1 MKLEQRPPESPDL
14 RGQLAGLARRVHAE
28 LIADTGD
35 DRDAF
40 DIDIGDVRHRARSFA
55 PLCSEPELDLL
66 VAMVQEQ
73 LYGLGPLDPLLGDDT
88 ITEVMINGPGPV
100 WLERDGTV
108 VQSGIELSA
117 DELRLVV
124 ERVVGPLG
132 LRLDRMLPFAD
143 ARLPDG
149 SRVHVA
155 IPPMALDGP
164 YVTIRRF
171 SRETLPLHAFGDPAV
186 TDILRAAVTAQRN
199 ILVSGGTGT
208 GKTSLVNSL
217 GRGIAPGERV
227 VTIEDAAELRL
238 PGEHTVRLEARP
250 PSAEGLGE
258 ITIRTLV
265 RNALRMR
272 PDRII
277 VGEVRGA
284 EAFDMVQALNT
295 GHHGCLSTCHANS
308 PQDAL
313 DRVAAMVLAGDAGV
327 PAEIVARQVRAAFD
341 LVVHLARGAEG
352 SRRVQH
358 IIEVGREADRP
369 LVAQGRCVS

>member
-1 MKLEQRPPESPDL
+1 MTAPLRTIDTPEL
-14 RGQLAGLARRVHAE
+14 RSHLAALARHVHAE
-28 LIADTGD
+28 LIADTGH

-40 DIDIGDVRHRARSFA
+40 DLDDADIRHRARDFA
-55 PLCSEPELDLL
+55 PLCSELELELL
-66 VAMVQEQ
+66 VAMVREQ
-73 LYGLGPLDPLLGDDT
+73 LFGLGPLDPLLSDPS
-88 ITEVMINGPGPV
+88 ITEIMMNGPGPV
-100 WLERDGTV
+100 WLERDGHLAR
-108 VQSGIELSA
+108 SGLELDA

-124 ERVVGPLG
+124 DRVVGPLG

-143 ARLPDG
+143 ARLADG
-149 SRVHVA
+149 SRVHVT

-171 SRETLPLHAFGDPAV
+171 THETLPLAAFCDSAV
-186 TDILRAAVTAQRN
+186 ADFLRLAIRQRKN
-199 ILVSGGTGT
+199 MLVSGGTGT

-217 GRGIAPGERV
+217 GRSIAGHERV

-250 PSAEGLGE
+250 PTAEGLGE

-272 PDRII
+272 PDRLI

-308 PQDAL
+308 PTDAL
-313 DRVAAMVLAGDAGV
+313 DRVAAMVLSGDARV
-327 PAEIVARQVRAAFD
+327 PAEIVGRQVRSAFD
-341 LVVHLARGAEG
+341 LVIHLARRPDGG
-352 SRRVQH
+352 RRIESV
-358 IIEVGREADRP
+358 IEVGDTGERS
-369 LVAQGRCVS
+369 LVSEGCLAP

>member
-1 MKLEQRPPESPDL
+1 MELDLQPAEPPDL
-14 RGQLAGLARRVHAE
+14 RAHLAELARHVHAE
-28 LIADTGD
+28 LIAETGD

-40 DIDIGDVRHRARSFA
+40 EIDDADIRGRARTFA

-66 VAMVQEQ
+66 VAMVGEQ
-73 LYGLGPLDPLLGDDT
+73 LFGLGPLDPLLGDDT
-88 ITEVMINGPGPV
+88 VTEIMINGPGAV
-100 WLERDGTV
+100 WLERDGQV
-108 VQSGIELSA
+108 VRSGVELSP

-124 ERVVGPLG
+124 DRVVGPLG

-171 SRETLPLHAFGDPAV
+171 SREILPLSSFAEAPVAGVLRQAV
-186 TDILRAAVTAQRN
+186 EDQRN

-217 GRGIAPGERV
+217 GRLVAPAERV

-238 PGEHTVRLEARP
+238 PGDHTVRLEARP

-272 PDRII
+272 PDRLI

-308 PQDAL
+308 PADAL
-313 DRVAAMVLAGDAGV
+313 DRVAAMVLSGDARV
-327 PAEIVARQVRAAFD
+327 PPAIVDRQVRAAFD
-341 LVVHLARGAEG
+341 LVVHVARGPDGVRAID
-352 SRRVQH
+352 SVIH
-358 IIEVGREADRP
+358 VGRDGDRP
-369 LVAQGRCVS
+369 LVVHGRLVG

>member
-1 MKLEQRPPESPDL
+1 MLTISDERASEL
-14 RGQLAGLARRVHAE
+14 RASLAGLARQVHAE

-35 DRDAF
+35 DQESFEIGSADIRD
-40 DIDIGDVRHRARSFA
+40 RARTFA
-55 PLCSEPELDLL
+55 PLCSEPELELL
-66 VAMVQEQ
+66 CDMVQEQ
-73 LYGLGPLDPLLGDDT
+73 LFGLGPLDPLLADDRV
-88 ITEVMINGPGPV
+88 TEVMINGPGPV
-100 WLERDGTV
+100 WLERDGRLLRSEV
-108 VQSGIELSA
+108 ALSA

-124 ERVVGPLG
+124 DRIVGPLG

-149 SRVHVA
+149 SRVHIA

-164 YVTIRRF
+164 YVTVRRF
-171 SRETLPLHAFGDPAV
+171 SRATLPLGAFGDEGV
-186 TDILRAAVTAQRN
+186 VELLRAAVDERRN

-217 GRGIAPGERV
+217 GRFLPANERV

-238 PGEHTVRLEARP
+238 PGAHTVRLEARA

-272 PDRII
+272 PDRLI

-308 PQDAL
+308 PLDAL
-313 DRVAAMVLAGDAGV
+313 DRVAAMVMSGDARV
-327 PAEIVARQVRAAFD
+327 PADIVMRQVRSAFD
-341 LVVHLARGAEG
+341 LVVHVARRTDG
-352 SRRVQH
+352 RRGVVSM
-358 IIEVGREADRP
+358 IEVERDTHRTIVEQGAD
-369 LVAQGRCVS
+369 VA